1 MNRLDSTSSTKHVGF
16 MRIYNRKVGI
26 ARKTFNLIT
35 IPNIFVDK
43 VSEQVSGFKM
53 QEKSS
58 GFDGLYAGNL
68 IRTIGISTMQ
78 WSLPKV
84 TNVSFVQGI
93 PEWSSQRFFEAIPDG
108 GPGPDH
114 TKICR
119 HLDVA
124 IVGKVVF
131 VFVVYDPS

>member
-1 MNRLDSTSSTKHVGF
+1 MPE
-16 MRIYNRKVGI
+16 
-26 ARKTFNLIT
+26 KTFNLIT

-58 GFDGLYAGNL
+58 GFDGICRKFDSDNWDFYNAMEFAEGYERFLRPGL
-68 IRTIGISTMQ
+68 R
-78 WSLPKV
+78 
-84 TNVSFVQGI
+84 
-93 PEWSSQRFFEAIPDG
+93 EWSSQRFFEAIPDDAGPG